1 MSAFLSQQNESMI
14 DRLVY
19 QDFQRRLGSDL
30 SEKQKTRLVKT
41 VRHYMT
47 QVAET
52 IPEEPIQVKNREVL
66 SAVVPD
72 FISYL
77 NRSQS
82 VEPQKEEPSRQDVSS
97 RFSQLQNERNQG
109 KAAPPPPPDF
119 RVSMDSDGPSSIS
132 IYEQVKKQREEEA
145 IRGGR

>member
-1 MSAFLSQQNESMI
+1 MI

-82 VEPQKEEPSRQDVSS
+82 VEPQKEEP
-97 RFSQLQNERNQG
+97 L
-109 KAAPPPPPDF
+109 
-119 RVSMDSDGPSSIS
+119 IS
-132 IYEQVKKQREEEA
+132 ANR
-145 IRGGR
+145 R

>member
-1 MSAFLSQQNESMI
+1 MI

-66 SAVVPD
+66 SALSECGAAERGTESPGCLKS
-72 FISYL
+72 I
-77 NRSQS
+77 QS
-82 VEPQKEEPSRQDVSS
+82 TPKREKPGESRTASSS
-97 RFSQLQNERNQG
+97 RFPCIHG
-109 KAAPPPPPDF
+109 
-119 RVSMDSDGPSSIS
+119 
-132 IYEQVKKQREEEA
+132 QRWPLFHQHL
-145 IRGGR
+145 